1 MIELRPMLRAGA
13 DDHQLEQAILA
24 AIARKPE
31 RHEFRDRPDQVVRFM
46 SMTGG

>member
-1 MIELRPMLRAGA
+1 LLRAGISDEA
-13 DDHQLEQAILA
+13 LKQVIVE

-31 RHEFRDRPDQVVRFM
+31 RHEFEQKPNQIVRFM